1 MYLEQ
6 VRTDTLVFPN
16 CDFDTGQAAKAA
28 EYSLTYAKLLA
39 RLSDRKFDGTLPEL
53 RDNILD
59 FYSDRSAP
67 IETKKDKARWQ
78 SLLKS
83 LDQLRLATPAP
94 VVARSPA
101 Q

>member
-1 MYLEQ
+1 
-6 VRTDTLVFPN
+6 
-16 CDFDTGQAAKAA
+16 
-28 EYSLTYAKLLA
+28 
-39 RLSDRKFDGTLPEL
+39 LPEL